1 MYYNY
6 QQPTSNPITDKDK
19 ISFLEKCI
27 EFIQKH
33 KNEDKEKYSDALY
46 CYVQLMN
53 NLMFPSKKIPIPSK
67 KQRKNAIEVTVEIEE
82 HMEINENI
90 KQRDKAI
97 AEILK
102 HELDKQR

>member
-1 MYYNY
+1 MNIYP
-6 QQPTSNPITDKDK
+6 QLSNNSIANKDI
-19 ISFLEKCI
+19 ISFIEKCM
-27 EFIQKH
+27 EFVLKH

-46 CYVQLMN
+46 CYKKLMN
-53 NLMFPSKKIPIPSK
+53 DLMFSGKKNPMPSK

-82 HMEINENI
+82 HMELNENI

-102 HELDKQR
+102 HELNK

>member
-1 MYYNY
+1 MNFYPHLSN
-6 QQPTSNPITDKDK
+6 NPITSKDE
-19 ISFLEKCI
+19 ISFIEKCI
-27 EFIQKH
+27 EFVLKH
-33 KNEDKEKYSDALY
+33 KNEDKEKYSDAFY
-46 CYVQLMN
+46 CYKKLIN
-53 NLMFPSKKIPIPSK
+53 DLMFPSKKNPMPSK

-102 HELDKQR
+102 HKLDEQ